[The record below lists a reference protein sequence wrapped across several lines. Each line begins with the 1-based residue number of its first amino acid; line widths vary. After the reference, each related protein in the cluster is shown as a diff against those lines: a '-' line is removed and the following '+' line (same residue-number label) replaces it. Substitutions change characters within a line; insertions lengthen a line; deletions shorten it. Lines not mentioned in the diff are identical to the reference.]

1 MENHC
6 EIEFSALDHKKAG
19 GTHPQ
24 SGLEEEQPCD
34 RRWQPLGVREQ
45 SHLLLLVVSST
56 PPVQRAMMIDYL
68 VLRPPCALLFI
79 RTKVH

>member
-1 MENHC
+1 MKNHG
-6 EIEFSALDHKKAG
+6 EIELSALDHTKAG

-24 SGLEEEQPCD
+24 SGLEAEQPCD

-56 PPVQRAMMIDYL
+56 PPV
-68 VLRPPCALLFI
+68 
-79 RTKVH
+79 